1 MLEAEHL
8 FHGSD
13 SEGLHNNRYHVNE
26 IVGLL
31 GEPPKAFL
39 RRSPHASRLFDESGR
54 FPLVGSIIY
63 GQDQVA
69 NYPHL

>member
-8 FHGSD
+8 FYGSD

-31 GEPPKAFL
+31 GEPPQTFL
-39 RRSPHASRLFDESGR
+39 RRSPHASRLFDETGR
-54 FPLVGSIIY
+54 
-63 GQDQVA
+63 
-69 NYPHL
+69 